1 MFSTCIL
8 RVIQVEN
15 FRYKM
20 KFQNSFESKAC
31 SQYFTGSG
39 YCDYLCIGNTSCTEQ
54 FHCVFLPILGSWPE
68 TSISHDPETETNLWK
83 EAVQ

>member
-1 MFSTCIL
+1 
-8 RVIQVEN
+8 
-15 FRYKM
+15 M
-20 KFQNSFESKAC
+20 KFENSFESKAC

-39 YCDYLCIGNTSCTEQ
+39 YVIIYAQEIHHVQSNFT
-54 FHCVFLPILGSWPE
+54 VYFLPILGSWPE